1 MSSLRSIAPGSASV
15 GSGAAFETSRRA
27 AVLRILRKPGI
38 WLALVFLLFL
48 LAVADS
54 FRAPPRQVSVKVF
67 ASAVSGYHTWLHPV
81 TSHFIR
87 CRYEPTCS
95 RYAVEAVRRYGIVK
109 GLALSF
115 RRIRSCRRS
124 VPMGTRDPV
133 P

>member
-1 MSSLRSIAPGSASV
+1 MPQLRSLNEPSIMRKA
-15 GSGAAFETSRRA
+15 
-27 AVLRILRKPGI
+27 LRSPAT
-38 WLALVFLLFL
+38 WLALLLLFVA

-54 FRAPPRQVSVKVF
+54 LRPPSRQVSVRLF
-67 ASAVSGYHTWLHPV
+67 TAAVTGYHHYLHPL
-81 TSHFIR
+81 TGHFIH
-87 CRYEPTCS
+87 CRYEPTSS
-95 RYAVEAVRRYGIVK
+95 RYSVEAVQKYGIAK

>member
-1 MSSLRSIAPGSASV
+1 MGKVLRSPA
-15 GSGAAFETSRRA
+15 TWL
-27 AVLRILRKPGI
+27 AVL
-38 WLALVFLLFL
+38 LLFAA

-54 FRAPPRQVSVKVF
+54 LRPPSRQVSVRLF
-67 ASAVSGYHTWLHPV
+67 TAAVTGYHHYLHPL
-81 TSHFIR
+81 TGHFIH

-95 RYAVEAVRRYGIVK
+95 RYSVEAVQKYGIAK

-124 VPMGTRDPV
+124 VPVGTRDPV

>member
-1 MSSLRSIAPGSASV
+1 MSKILRSPA
-15 GSGAAFETSRRA
+15 TWL
-27 AVLRILRKPGI
+27 AVL
-38 WLALVFLLFL
+38 LLFAA

-54 FRAPPRQVSVKVF
+54 LRPPSRQVSVRLF
-67 ASAVSGYHTWLHPV
+67 TAAVTGYHHYLHPL
-81 TSHFIR
+81 TGHFIH

-95 RYAVEAVRRYGIVK
+95 RYSVEAVQKYGIAK

-124 VPMGTRDPV
+124 VPVGTRDPV